1 MELKQL
7 GYFVQVAELGSYTQA
22 ADQLK
27 VPQPTLSKHVRVLE
41 RELERTLFERT
52 GRGVV
57 LTEAGQRFY
66 EHALAILAQ
75 VERTRSEMSAASGM
89 LTGDC
94 VVGFPPNV
102 GRTITVSLVRAC
114 HEQLPHV
121 RLVLT
126 ELRSKQVVEQIGD
139 GQIDLGLAHH
149 PSIGPRHIAKQ
160 LLSEQLYLL
169 GAAGEA
175 IEHIKQK
182 PVRVAELESYGF
194 VVHGDRQTRRS
205 LILSDIA
212 NAKIDLNVVAEVG
225 STDAV
230 LDLVQA
236 GMGYAVLPVSVLRN
250 RSDHFSLRAIV
261 DPPLETTLS
270 LVTPSRRPVTQLTVR
285 VAEIIEAVV
294 AESLGKSPG
303 VPSGGR

>member
-1 MELKQL
+1 MDLKQL
-7 GYFVQVAELGSYTQA
+7 SYFVQVAERGSYTQA

-41 RELERTLFERT
+41 RELERPLFERT
-52 GRGVV
+52 GRGVL

-75 VERTRSEMSAASGM
+75 VERTRSEMIAGTGM

-94 VVGFPPNV
+94 VVGFPPSV

-114 HEQLPHV
+114 QEQLPHV

-126 ELRSKQVVEQIGD
+126 ELRSKQVVEQIGG

-149 PSIGPRHIAKQ
+149 PSIGPRHTAKL
-160 LLSEQLYLL
+160 LLSDQLYML
-169 GAAGEA
+169 GAAGDA
-175 IEHIKQK
+175 REHVMLE
-182 PVRVAELESYGF
+182 PVRVAELESYAF

-212 NAKIDLNVVAEVG
+212 NAKIDLNVIAEVG

-230 LDLVQA
+230 LNLVQA

-250 RSDHFSLRAIV
+250 RTDHFSLRPIV

-285 VAEIIEAVV
+285 VAKIIEAVV
-294 AESLGKSPG
+294 AESLGKPPDKPG
-303 VPSGGR
+303 VSV